1 MYHRAGV
8 LCLKILEQG
17 SHPVGQ
23 ALERKVL
30 VSKHRVAAER
40 RRVLR
45 VDDAGLVRPH
55 TKSHIRMPK
64 SANIDRAVAGLLH
77 IDQYLRTARNG
88 GRLDRGCE
96 RLVIDLSQSGCG
108 SRMLR
113 RGERPLSSKE
123 EHEGFEKSVV
133 DLRKFGVAYLRCD
146 IDAEDFR
153 AECAC

>member
-23 ALERKVL
+23 ALEREVL
-30 VSKHRVAAER
+30 VSKHRVAAKR

-88 GRLDRGCE
+88 GRLDRVWEKVGIRLPQTGCE
-96 RLVIDLSQSGCG
+96 KRKLP
-108 SRMLR
+108 
-113 RGERPLSSKE
+113 RGGRP
-123 EHEGFEKSVV
+123 
-133 DLRKFGVAYLRCD
+133 
-146 IDAEDFR
+146 
-153 AECAC
+153 